1 MPVNSFENYP
11 MSWKPVIDKNSKSLY
26 RVLAEQLESD
36 IICGLLLPGTKL
48 PPQRELADYLDINV
62 STVSKAMKICELKGL
77 LSSTTGSGT
86 FVSFDSLS
94 NAYLLTEGN
103 PNRLIEMGATVPE
116 NSVNASLLTLM
127 KNMLGES
134 CAEKWFSYNR
144 PGEALWHKD
153 AAVRL
158 LKKCGIETEHDN
170 ILISHGGQNALTAIL
185 AGLFH
190 QGDKIGV
197 DPHTYSG
204 IKTSA
209 AMLGIQLVPI
219 RQTDDQ
225 MDIEALV
232 ATCQNEGIK
241 GIYIIPT
248 HHNPTTHTMTVQ
260 TRKAVAEAARKHDIL
275 IIEDGTYQ
283 LMCKPI
289 PPVSSF
295 APERSIYIASLSK
308 TIAPGLRMAYI
319 SIPTQIKP
327 LVSGA
332 LYNLNVS
339 VTPMMAELSARV
351 VVSGQLDVILEN
363 HKVNTR
369 ARNRLV
375 DKYMEGIDCRGDDT
389 CIFRWL
395 YLTPNMTGTEFERQ
409 ALSQGIQVYAAERFV
424 VGAAIPDHAI
434 RLAICA
440 PETIEELEKGLVILR
455 KLLVK

>member
-11 MSWKPVIDKNSKSLY
+11 MSWKPDIDRNRKTLY
-26 RVLAEQLESD
+26 RVLAKQLEED
-36 IICGLLLPGTKL
+36 IVRGLLLPGTKL

-77 LSSTTGSGT
+77 LSSTIGSGT
-86 FVSFDSLS
+86 FVAFDSLS

-116 NSVNASLLTLM
+116 NSANTSLLALM
-127 KNMLGES
+127 KNMLGEPS
-134 CAEKWFSYNR
+134 AERWFSYNR
-144 PGEALWHKD
+144 PGDTLWHKD

-158 LKKCGIETEHDN
+158 LKRCGVETEYDS
-170 ILISHGGQNALTAIL
+170 ILFSHGGQNALTAIL

-209 AMLGIQLVPI
+209 AMLGIQLIPI
-219 RQTDDQ
+219 KQTDSQ
-225 MDIEALV
+225 MDVEALN
-232 ATCQNEGIK
+232 AACQSDNIK

-248 HHNPTTHTMTVQ
+248 HHNPTTHTMTIQ
-260 TRKAVAEAARKHDIL
+260 TRKAVAETARKQGVL

-283 LMCKPI
+283 LMCKSMPS
-289 PPVSSF
+289 VSSF

-308 TIAPGLRMAYI
+308 AIAPGLRMAYI
-319 SIPTQIKP
+319 SIPKQFKL

-339 VTPMMAELSARV
+339 VTPMMAELTARV

-363 HKVNTR
+363 HKINTR

-375 DKYMEGIDCRGDDT
+375 DKYMEGFDCRGGDT

-395 YLTPNMTGTEFERQ
+395 YLPPNITGEEFEKK

-424 VGAAIPDHAI
+424 VGAAIPDRAI

-440 PETIEELEKGLVILR
+440 PKTMNELEKGLAILR
-455 KLLVK
+455 RLITE